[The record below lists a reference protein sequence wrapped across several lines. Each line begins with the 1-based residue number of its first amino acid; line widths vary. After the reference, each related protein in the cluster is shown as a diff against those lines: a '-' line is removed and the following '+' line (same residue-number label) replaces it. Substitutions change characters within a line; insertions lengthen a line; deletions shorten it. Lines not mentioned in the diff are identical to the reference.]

1 MVNKQKQLELGLR
14 ENWQQFTLLVLTV
27 GFVGSLVGL
36 ERTVVP
42 LIGEMEFGL
51 TSKTAIVSFIITFGV
66 VKSLCN
72 FFAGRISESWGRK
85 RLLVLGWV
93 IGLPVPFM
101 IIFANHWFWFDVANV
116 LLGINQALTW
126 SMTVIMKIDLVGP
139 RRRGLALGLNEFA
152 GYLAVGIMA
161 WLTGEIAARYSL
173 RPEPF
178 YMGIG
183 VALAGLLVSLFFVRE
198 TIDYARYEASL
209 QAASDKPQGGNHG
222 AGVTEKRSLSDI
234 FLLTTWKEKAL
245 SSCSQAG
252 LVNNLN
258 DGMSWGIYPL
268 YFSSYGLGVAAI
280 GVIKAVYPAV
290 WGLLQPLTGP
300 LSDRIG
306 RKWLIAGGMGVQAVG
321 IWLTVLLPG
330 YAWWIIAAVLQGLGT
345 AMVYPV
351 LLAAISDVA
360 HPTWRATSL
369 GVYRLWRDLGYAV
382 GALLAGV
389 IADLVGMS
397 AAIHTV
403 AALTLL
409 SGLIVAFRMYET
421 LPDNRGISV
430 VQKTDDIFG
439 GKEPQH
445 SRAQAKGPPG
455 RAACI
460 GCPEND

>member
-1 MVNKQKQLELGLR
+1 MTIERKDIVLGLR
-14 ENWQQFTLLVLTV
+14 ENWQQFALLALTV

-42 LIGEMEFGL
+42 LIGEQEFGL

-66 VKSLCN
+66 VKALCN
-72 FFAGRISESWGRK
+72 LFASRISERWGRK
-85 RLLVLGWV
+85 RLLVLGWI
-93 IGLPVPFM
+93 IGLPVPF
-101 IIFANHWFWFDVANV
+101 IIIYAKSWVWFDVANV

-139 RRRGLALGLNEFA
+139 RRRGLALGLNESA

-178 YMGIG
+178 YLGIV
-183 VALAGLLVSLFFVRE
+183 VAVAGLLVSIFFVRE
-198 TIDYARYEASL
+198 TIDYARYEAYL
-209 QAASDKPQGGNHG
+209 QAPSDPTQTGDPEPD
-222 AGVTEKRSLSDI
+222 ATQKRSLKDI

-268 YFSSYGLGVAAI
+268 FFSSYGLGVAAI
-280 GVIKAVYPAV
+280 GVIKAVYPVV

-306 RKWLIAGGMGVQAVG
+306 RKWLIAGGMAVQAGG

-330 YAWWIIAAVLQGLGT
+330 YAWWIAAALLQGLGT

-360 HPTWRATSL
+360 HPAWRATSV

-382 GALLAGV
+382 GALLAGI
-389 IADLVGMS
+389 IADMVGMGV
-397 AAIHTV
+397 AIHTI
-403 AALTLL
+403 AAMTLL
-409 SGLIVAFRMYET
+409 SGLIVALRMYET
-421 LPDNRGISV
+421 LP
-430 VQKTDDIFG
+430 
-439 GKEPQH
+439 
-445 SRAQAKGPPG
+445 AKRRTIGLNTK
-455 RAACI
+455 AA
-460 GCPEND
+460 GLEK